1 MEAAARGRGG
11 AGGGA
16 GWRCRVAVQ
25 GGYLRSI
32 VVKEVRLD
40 VVRARVTPTLMMWVR
55 VRVRVRDRV
64 RVRSMC

>member
-1 MEAAARGRGG
+1 
-11 AGGGA
+11 
-16 GWRCRVAVQ
+16 
-25 GGYLRSI
+25 SI

>member
-1 MEAAARGRGG
+1 M
-11 AGGGA
+11 AG
-16 GWRCRVAVQ
+16 Q